1 MSLDPIPGVDPE
13 IWREFVLRDGRIR
26 KPADVDALRVGLAG
40 VLCPQMVKNARRRKF
55 DNIESVQKIAIECN
69 RSLRDVF
76 VSIYEFL
83 SVQDDLDYI
92 SKQVAH
98 IDRHLYYWCVAQ
110 MLRQLYPRF
119 PEVDQY
125 LVSDAVSLM
134 KRASSLRQFSGNKK
148 QYQKELLSVEKQQ
161 GAYHVEYCR
170 GIDSIAPNVRFSVCK
185 DIVSKFSELPSSDLD
200 SFVSYGLGISSSR
213 SNALRRLR
221 TIFANGEWQEFQPNP
236 KLFDEV
242 RGAFLSGLLSY
253 PEEWVSSGSAI
264 GARPSGLASGLL
276 GAAAGAAAVALFRR

>member
-119 PEVDQY
+119 PEVDQD

-148 QYQKELLSVEKQQ
+148 QYQKEFLSVERQRRD
-161 GAYHVEYCR
+161 AFVAHCR
-170 GIDSIAPNVRFSVCK
+170 GIDSLAPNVRFSVCI
-185 DIVSKFSELPSSDLD
+185 DIITRFGKTPSSDLD

-213 SNALRRLR
+213 SNASSMLR
-221 TIFANGEWQEFQPNP
+221 TNFANGERQEFQPNP

-276 GAAAGAAAVALFRR
+276 GAAAGAAAVALLRR